1 MSVAAIPANPAA
13 EPLPETASAPDAR
26 ETESGAI
33 LTIDL
38 DAITAN
44 WKALARRATP
54 AECAAVV
61 KADAYGCGL
70 EAVGTALAKAGCKT
84 FFVADLGEARRLR
97 AVAPQAT
104 IYVLGGLLPGT
115 GPTFA
120 DLNISPC
127 IGSLVELA
135 EWDAFVAQSG
145 WRGQFALHVDAGRT
159 PRAPTFPEPAPV
171 APRCPPERPGRAPR
185 SRHCARAGRRA
196 PAPSGGRTKLSRRF
210 RRLPRATPAS
220 IANSSGIFLGA
231 LAHCDLVRPGY
242 ALYGGNPTPG
252 RTNPMRAAID
262 LRGRILQVR
271 DVAKGDSVGYGA
283 AWSAPRSARIA
294 IVSLGYGDGF
304 PRAAGAADRA
314 TGTQAVVGGKLCP
327 LAGRISMDLM
337 AIDVSELPPGTAK
350 RGDLATLIGDEI
362 GIDDVG
368 AAARSIGYEVLTNL
382 GKRYHR
388 VYRGG

>member
-1 MSVAAIPANPAA
+1 MSVATMPANSAT
-13 EPLPETASAPDAR
+13 EPPPEPASAPEAR

-33 LTIDL
+33 LTVDL
-38 DAITAN
+38 DAIVAN
-44 WKALARRATP
+44 WKALGRRATP
-54 AECAAVV
+54 AECSAVV

-70 EAVGTALAKAGCKT
+70 EQVGAALAKAGCKT
-84 FFVADLGEARRLR
+84 FFVADLSEARRLR

-145 WRGQFALHVDAGRT
+145 GHGQFALHVDTGMNRLGLTAAEAAAMATRIRGEHHGIALLMSHFACADT
-159 PRAPTFPEPAPV
+159 PEHALN
-171 APRCPPERPGRAPR
+171 ERQI
-185 SRHCARAGRRA
+185 
-196 PAPSGGRTKLSRRF
+196 KLF
-210 RRLPRATPAS
+210 REIRLLYRGIPAS

-231 LAHCDLVRPGY
+231 PAHCDLVRPGY

-271 DVAKGDSVGYGA
+271 EVAKGDSVGYGA

-304 PRAAGAADRA
+304 PRAAGAADRTA
-314 TGTQAVVGGKLCP
+314 GTQAVVGGKLCP
-327 LAGRISMDLM
+327 LAGRISMDLL

-368 AAARSIGYEVLTNL
+368 AAARTIGYEVLTNL

-388 VYRGG
+388 IYRGG